1 MEISWKTT
9 FLPFRL
15 VGPSC
20 SFLEN
25 EIEVPIH
32 GIYNPHSSLMSPDIY
47 FKQALL
53 VHIFKI
59 SITS

>member
-32 GIYNPHSSLMSPDIY
+32 GIYNPHSSLSYVTRHLFQTSDAGSY
-47 FKQALL
+47 F
-53 VHIFKI
+53 
-59 SITS
+59 